1 MAGAIIKILIV
12 ILCISIATGSLKAQT
27 LKYKVVWRGDSVGLI
42 EAYRYDSTGFLV
54 YRIISKIE
62 FRFLGRR
69 TIEMDFESIYS
80 NGSLIQAKSRYSRDS
95 KLRNVSHINF
105 DGSGYLI
112 TIDGKL
118 RDKID
123 KYRIPYSIASIY
135 HNEPLGVSEIL
146 SERYGEMSTVNAVKP
161 GHYNVKKPDG
171 RNNIYI
177 YENGI
182 CQLVVVDNFFATFY
196 FELLN

>member
-1 MAGAIIKILIV
+1 M
-12 ILCISIATGSLKAQT
+12 STGILKAQT

-42 EAYRYDSTGFLV
+42 EAYRYDSIGFLV

-80 NGSLIQAKSRYSRDS
+80 NGSLIRAKSRYSRDS
-95 KLRNVSHINF
+95 KLRNFSHINF
-105 DGSGYLI
+105 DGSGYRI

-118 RDKID
+118 RDRIE
-123 KYRIPYSIASIY
+123 KYRISCSIASIY
-135 HNEPLGVSEIL
+135 HNEPFGVSEIL
-146 SERYGEMSTVNAVKP
+146 SERYGEMSTVKAVKP

-171 RNNIYI
+171 RYNIYI
-177 YENGI
+177 FENGI

-196 FELLN
+196 FELLD